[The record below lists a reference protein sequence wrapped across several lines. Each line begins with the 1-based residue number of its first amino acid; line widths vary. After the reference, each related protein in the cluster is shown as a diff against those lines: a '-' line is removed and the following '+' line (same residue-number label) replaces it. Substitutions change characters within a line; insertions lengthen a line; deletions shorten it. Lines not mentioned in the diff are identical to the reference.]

1 MGAASA
7 ILTARSA
14 VHSAVKYPKEIKMIR
29 KTFVWALLAGLVA
42 AAAGAQAQ
50 TQTVDELIAKNL
62 EARGGKDKIKMVKSL
77 KMAGKM
83 TMGPGM
89 ESPFTAEMVRPN
101 KLRRDFT
108 FQGMTGTMAFDGREG
123 WTVMPFMGKKEP
135 EPIAGDDLKTM
146 QDEADFDGPLV
157 DYKEKGHQVELVG
170 KEDLEGTPVYKLK
183 VTKKNGD
190 VEYHFLDAE
199 QYLEVKVEGKTK
211 VRGQEVEGESTL
223 GDYKT
228 VNGLVYPFSIQSKQK
243 GAPSG
248 MTITIDKIEVNPDV
262 PASRFDMPKPEKPA
276 PEAPKPAKPPARR

>member
-1 MGAASA
+1 
-7 ILTARSA
+7 
-14 VHSAVKYPKEIKMIR
+14 MIR

-42 AAAGAQAQ
+42 AAASAQAP
-50 TQTVDELIAKNL
+50 QTVDEIIAKNL
-62 EARGGKDKIKMVKSL
+62 EARGGKDKIKAVKSL

-83 TMGPGM
+83 TMGQGM
-89 ESPFTAEMVRPN
+89 EMPFTAEMVRPN

-108 FQGMTGTMAFDGREG
+108 FQGMLGTVAFDGQNG

-157 DYKEKGHQVELVG
+157 DPKEKGHQVELVG
-170 KEDLEGTPVYKLK
+170 KEELEGTPVYKLK

-190 VEYHFLDAE
+190 VEYHYLDAE
-199 QYLEVKVEGKTK
+199 QYLEVKVEGKTR
-211 VRGQEVEGESTL
+211 VRGQEMEGESTL
-223 GDYKT
+223 GDYKA

-243 GAPSG
+243 GAPGG

-276 PEAPKPAKPPARR
+276 PPSPKPAAPPKPPVQR